1 MRRKFFEFMLRYPTL
16 KLLGTV
22 VSPFAVRVRM
32 ALHLKGVSYEDLEQD
47 LFDKGGLLFAS
58 NPVHKKV
65 HVLIH
70 AGSLHEVVVIAE
82 YADESAASLLPADPY
97 DRAVA

>member
-1 MRRKFFEFMLRYPTL
+1 
-16 KLLGTV
+16 
-22 VSPFAVRVRM
+22 M

-47 LFDKGGLLFAS
+47 LFDKGGLLLAS

-70 AGSLHEVVVIAE
+70 AGRPVCESLIIVEYVDEVWAG
-82 YADESAASLLPADPY
+82 AASLLPADPY